1 MVTKVSVGT
10 VGEEEGIL
18 FGRGK
23 KGGTVKV
30 STTFSLLLR
39 LVINNKHNYIKKGL
53 L

>member
-10 VGEEEGIL
+10 VGEEEGGIL

-39 LVINNKHNYIKKGL
+39 LVINNKHN
-53 L
+53 